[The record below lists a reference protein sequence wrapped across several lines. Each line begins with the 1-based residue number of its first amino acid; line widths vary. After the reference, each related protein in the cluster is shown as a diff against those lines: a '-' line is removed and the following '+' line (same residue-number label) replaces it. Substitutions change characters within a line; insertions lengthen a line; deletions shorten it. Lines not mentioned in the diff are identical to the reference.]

1 MGAGVV
7 ADTIPFHLFF
17 IFLGRFYDNDHIFVS
32 SSTSEFSSWSLACES
47 VEHALK

>member
-17 IFLGRFYDNDHIFVS
+17 IFLGRFYDNDHIFCFFFYFIILLLV
-32 SSTSEFSSWSLACES
+32 FGL
-47 VEHALK
+47 